1 MRRTNIYI
9 VVLTNNEGISYVKVA
24 MAATDTDGLEKQIVE
39 LYPNYEWIVQKD
51 EIYPLV

>member
-9 VVLTNNEGISYVKVA
+9 VALTKNEGISYVKVA
-24 MAATDTDGLEKQIVE
+24 MAATDTDGLEKQIAE
-39 LYPNYEWIVQKD
+39 LYPDHEWRVQKD

>member
-1 MRRTNIYI
+1 MKRTNVYI
-9 VVLTNNEGISYVKVA
+9 VTLTNNEGKSYIKVA

-39 LYPNYEWIVQKD
+39 LYPNYEWIVSKD

>member
-9 VVLTNNEGISYVKVA
+9 VALTKNEGISYVKVA
-24 MAATDTDGLEKQIVE
+24 MAATDTDGLKKQIAE
-39 LYPNYEWIVQKD
+39 LYHDYEWIVQKD

>member
-9 VVLTNNEGISYVKVA
+9 VALTKNEGKSYIKVA
-24 MAATDTDGLEKQIVE
+24 MAATDTDGLKKQINE
-39 LYPNYEWIVQKD
+39 LYPDHEWIVQKD